1 MTPPS
6 GLATHWQGR
15 ERFVVL
21 ATGFGQGE
29 LFLATWDAWRRDP
42 QRCDNLCFIA
52 IEAAPATHGQLAHA
66 HAVSP
71 LAQLAT
77 TLAAAWPPLTRN
89 LHGLDF
95 EHGKVQLLLAVG
107 EPGTCLPELVATAD
121 AFFIDTTGTATG
133 ARDVRF
139 CKALGRL
146 AAPGAV
152 LEARIDTP
160 SFRAGL
166 VTAGFEVQPAPGI
179 TRARYAPTFLPRR
192 AVGRPVAQP
201 TAERRVLIIGA
212 GLAGCA
218 AASALADSGWHSTLL
233 ERHAGLAEEGSG
245 NPAGLFHGIVNAQD
259 GLHARFNRAAALST
273 SVAVRAATSE
283 HAAQGSAAG
292 LLRLETTMSHAQ
304 MQHVL
309 GKLTLP
315 ADYVQAVTGAE
326 ASTLCG
332 MPMQGPAWFYPG
344 GGWVQPAALARAFFD
359 QAADHTTLRSGVE
372 VHSLRF
378 ADGRWQA
385 LDEQGQA
392 IDDAPVLLLANAG
405 DALRLLGSPG
415 WPIDK
420 VRGQISSAAASAFG
434 PAGSAGRTRLP
445 VAGAGYLL
453 PEVDGRVMFG
463 ATAQPGDDDAAV
475 RSADHRSNLAQLV
488 RLTGQPLALDPT
500 QLEGRTAWRW
510 TSRDRLPVIGAV
522 PAMPCIDFG
531 QTTPLA
537 TQRRADQPRFVAR
550 VPGLFVFTALG
561 SRGITWSALGG
572 RVVASAI
579 TGAPAPVEASLLD
592 AIDPARFVT
601 RQVRRAG
608 GI

>member
-6 GLATHWQGR
+6 RLAPHWQGR
-15 ERFVVL
+15 DHFVVL

-42 QRCDNLCFIA
+42 QRCNNLSFIA
-52 IEAAPATHGQLAHA
+52 IEPAPATRSQLTHA
-66 HAVSP
+66 HAGSP
-71 LAQLAT
+71 LAQLAE

-89 LHGLDF
+89 LHCLDF
-95 EHGKVQLLLAVG
+95 ERGKVRLLLSLD
-107 EPGTCLPELVATAD
+107 EPGTCLTELVATID
-121 AFFIDTTGTATG
+121 AFFIDTTVTATG

-152 LEARIDTP
+152 LEARLDTP

-166 VTAGFEVQPAPGI
+166 VTAGFDVQPAPGA
-179 TRARYAPTFLPRR
+179 TRALYAPTYLPRR
-192 AVGRPVAQP
+192 AVGRPVAAP
-201 TAERRVLIIGA
+201 AGEHRALIVGA

-218 AASALADSGWHSTLL
+218 AASALAERGWRSTLL

-273 SVAVRAATSE
+273 SVVVRAATSE

-304 MQHVL
+304 MQHML
-309 GKLTLP
+309 GRLALP
-315 ADYVQAVTGAE
+315 ADYVQAVTAAE

-344 GGWVQPAALARAFFD
+344 GGWVQPAALARTFFER
-359 QAADHTTLRSGVE
+359 AAGHATLRSGAE
-372 VHSLRF
+372 VQSLRF
-378 ADGRWQA
+378 AGGQWQT
-385 LDEQGQA
+385 LDAQGHV
-392 IDDAPVLLLANAG
+392 IDAAPVLLLANAG
-405 DALRLLGSPG
+405 DALRLLGAPG
-415 WPIDK
+415 WPIQK
-420 VRGQISSAAASAFG
+420 VRGQISSAAAGAFG
-434 PAGSAGRTRLP
+434 PAGFAGRTRLP

-453 PEVDGRVMFG
+453 PEMDGQVMFG

-475 RSADHRSNLAQLV
+475 RAADHLDNLAQLE
-488 RLTGQPLALDPT
+488 RLTGRALALDPT
-500 QLEGRTAWRW
+500 QFDGRTAWRW

-522 PAMPCIDFG
+522 PAMPCVRLG
-531 QTTPLA
+531 QATPPA
-537 TQRRADQPRFVAR
+537 TQRRADQPRFVVR

-572 RVVASAI
+572 RVVAAAI
-579 TGAPAPVEASLLD
+579 AGGPSPLEASLLD
-592 AIDPARFVT
+592 AIDPARFIT
-601 RQVRRAG
+601 RPMRRLRG
-608 GI
+608 V